1 MKKLLDQEEEIS
13 PFETD
18 SEIFAS
24 VILDRSIDF
33 ITPLF
38 SQGTYESLIDEYFGI
53 DLNVIKVAPEILESQ
68 EKDTIKLELSSKN
81 KFYANIRDFNFS
93 YLGLYLHN
101 KVKEIEK
108 FRADHAK
115 NQKNQNIGE
124 MSEFLDKFKIMH
136 SEKDLLMNHV
146 CLADYI
152 TKKTKHP
159 IFAEII
165 RMEQYMLYDDL
176 PAHLYEFYESEIAKQ
191 SDMVVLLRI
200 MCIESLVHNGLK
212 PKLYDSIKRDFMNV
226 FFFYF

>member
-1 MKKLLDQEEEIS
+1 M
-13 PFETD
+13 
-18 SEIFAS
+18 
-24 VILDRSIDF
+24 
-33 ITPLF
+33 
-38 SQGTYESLIDEYFGI
+38 
-53 DLNVIKVAPEILESQ
+53 
-68 EKDTIKLELSSKN
+68 IKLELSSKN
-81 KFYANIRDFNFS
+81 KFYSNIRDFNFS

-226 FFFYF
+226 KFYFILIYFYFEKFFIFLGVWSPRNFPSKKSGKNENLKKTRYKI